1 MSWVHTEKLETNE
14 ENNQLLSQKTISDPG
29 IYLHVEFSHP
39 WEDNWSHE
47 LGGGDRREKQRLIKG
62 TGEDD
67 TDNLKLTATAELSSL
82 LPLWGIK

>member
-47 LGGGDRREKQRLIKG
+47 LGGQ
-62 TGEDD
+62 
-67 TDNLKLTATAELSSL
+67 S
-82 LPLWGIK
+82 